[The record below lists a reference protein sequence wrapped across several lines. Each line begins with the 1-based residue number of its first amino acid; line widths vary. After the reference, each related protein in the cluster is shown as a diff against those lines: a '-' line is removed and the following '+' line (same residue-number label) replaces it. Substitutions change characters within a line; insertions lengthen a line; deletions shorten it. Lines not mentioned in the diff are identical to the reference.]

1 MRLEKTQFWWI
12 LFICENSMTKVLS
25 LFDWIACGLV
35 ALKRIGV
42 QPTHYYASE
51 IDGYAKY
58 IAKRNNPELIHI
70 GNVKRVN
77 WADYEWID
85 LLIWGSPCQWFSFAG
100 KQLNFEDKRSK
111 LFFEYVRI
119 LKEAQPKYFLL
130 ENVVMKK
137 EWIDIIST
145 ELFWIQPIEINS
157 SLVSAQNRRRLYR
170 VWKRNDMWGYDQI
183 SFSLPSNKNIKMRN
197 IMQSFVDKSYFLT
210 KDEIEN
216 IKKRKSYQNP
226 LKHILLPQSKSPTL
240 TARWA
245 WEYHSWMIL
254 IRDKWKIRT
263 LTPLECERLQTLPDN
278 YTAWIDKTQRYKML
292 WNWWTVDVICHIFK
306 SFLS

>member
-1 MRLEKTQFWWI
+1 
-12 LFICENSMTKVLS
+12 MTKVLS

-51 IDGYAKY
+51 IDWYAKY

-70 GNVKRVN
+70 GNVKKVDGSN
-77 WADYEWID
+77 YEWID

-119 LKEAQPKYFLL
+119 LKEAKPKYFLL

-137 EWIDIIST
+137 EWIDIISN
-145 ELFWIQPIEINS
+145 ELFWIRPVEINS
-157 SLVSAQNRRRLYR
+157 SLVSAQNRRRLYW
-170 VWKRNDMWGYDQI
+170 VWKRNGDSYDQI

-197 IMQSFVDKSYFLT
+197 IMQSFVDKSYFLS
-210 KDEIEN
+210 KEEIEN

-240 TARWA
+240 TARGA

-254 IRDKWKIRT
+254 IRDKWKIRK

-278 YTAWIDKTQRYKML
+278 YTAWIDKSERYKML
-292 WNWWTVDVICHIFK
+292 GNGRTVDVISHIFN
-306 SFLS
+306 SILH

>member
-1 MRLEKTQFWWI
+1 M
-12 LFICENSMTKVLS
+12 KVLS
-25 LFDWIACGLV
+25 LFDWIACWLV
-35 ALKRIGV
+35 ALKRIGI
-42 QPTHYYASE
+42 QPSSYYASE
-51 IDGYAKY
+51 IDWYAKY

-70 GNVKRVN
+70 GNVKKVN
-77 WADYEWID
+77 GTDYEGID

-119 LKEAQPKYFLL
+119 LKEAKPQYFLL
-130 ENVVMKK
+130 ENVVMRK
-137 EWIDIIST
+137 EWIDIISN
-145 ELFWIQPIEINS
+145 ELYWVRPIEINS

-170 VWKRNDMWGYDQI
+170 VWKRNGDSYDQI

-197 IMQSFVDKSYFLT
+197 IMQSFVDKSYFLS
-210 KDEIEN
+210 KKEIES
-216 IKKRKSYQNP
+216 IKKWKSYQNP
-226 LKHILLPQSKSPTL
+226 LRNILLPQSKSPTL
-240 TARWA
+240 TARGA

-278 YTAWIDKTQRYKML
+278 YTAWIEKAERYKML
-292 WNWWTVDVICHIFK
+292 GNGWTVDIIAHIFK
-306 SFLS
+306 SIVF

>member
-1 MRLEKTQFWWI
+1 MRLEKTQFWWTS
-12 LFICENSMTKVLS
+12 FICENSMTKVLS
-25 LFDWIACGLV
+25 LFDWMACGLV

-51 IDGYAKY
+51 IDWYAKY

-70 GNVKRVN
+70 GNVKKVN
-77 WADYEWID
+77 WTDYEGID
-85 LLIWGSPCQWFSFAG
+85 LLIGGSPCQWFSFAG
-100 KQLNFEDKRSK
+100 KQLNFEDHRSK

-119 LKEAQPKYFLL
+119 LREAKPKHFLL

-137 EWIDIIST
+137 EWVDIISDQ
-145 ELFWIQPIEINS
+145 LWVRPIEINS

-170 VWKRNDMWGYDQI
+170 VWKLNDNWEYNQI
-183 SFSLPSNKNIKMRN
+183 SFSLPSNRNIKMRN
-197 IMQSFVDKSYFLT
+197 IMQSFVPKEFYLNQ
-210 KDEIEN
+210 EQIEA
-216 IKKRKSYQNP
+216 IKHWKSYQNP
-226 LKHILLPQSKSPTL
+226 LKNILLPQSKSPTL

-254 IRDKWKIRT
+254 IWDKWKIRT

-278 YTAWIDKTQRYKML
+278 YTAWVDNSQRYKML
-292 WNWWTVDVICHIFK
+292 GNGWTVDVIAHIFK
-306 SFLS
+306 SILV

>member
-1 MRLEKTQFWWI
+1 M
-12 LFICENSMTKVLS
+12 KVLS
-25 LFDWIACGLV
+25 LFDWIACWLV
-35 ALKRIGV
+35 ALKRIGI
-42 QPTHYYASE
+42 QPSSYYASE
-51 IDGYAKY
+51 IDWYAKY

-70 GNVKRVN
+70 GNVKKVN
-77 WADYEWID
+77 GTDYEGID

-119 LKEAQPKYFLL
+119 LKEAKPQYFLL
-130 ENVVMKK
+130 ENVVMRK
-137 EWIDIIST
+137 EWIDIISN
-145 ELFWIQPIEINS
+145 ELYWVRPIEINS

-170 VWKRNDMWGYDQI
+170 VWKRNGDSYDQI

-197 IMQSFVDKSYFLT
+197 IMQSFVDRSYFLS
-210 KDEIEN
+210 KKEIES
-216 IKKRKSYQNP
+216 IKKWKSYQNP
-226 LKHILLPQSKSPTL
+226 LRNILLPQSKSPTL
-240 TARWA
+240 TARGA

-278 YTAWIDKTQRYKML
+278 YTAWIEKAERYKML
-292 WNWWTVDVICHIFK
+292 GNGWTVDIIAHIFK
-306 SFLS
+306 SMVF

>member
-1 MRLEKTQFWWI
+1 M
-12 LFICENSMTKVLS
+12 KVLS
-25 LFDWIACGLV
+25 LFDWIACWLV

-51 IDGYAKY
+51 IDWYAKY

-70 GNVKRVN
+70 GNVKKVDGK
-77 WADYEWID
+77 DYEWID
-85 LLIWGSPCQWFSFAG
+85 LLIGGSPCQWFSFAG

-119 LKEAQPKYFLL
+119 LKEAKPKYFLL

-137 EWIDIIST
+137 EWIDIISN
-145 ELFWIQPIEINS
+145 ELFWIRPVEINS
-157 SLVSAQNRRRLYR
+157 SLVSAQNRRRLYW
-170 VWKRNDMWGYDQI
+170 VWKRNGDSYDQI

>member
-1 MRLEKTQFWWI
+1 M
-12 LFICENSMTKVLS
+12 KVLS
-25 LFDWIACGLV
+25 LFDWIACWLV
-35 ALKRIGV
+35 ALKRIGI
-42 QPTHYYASE
+42 QPSSYYASE
-51 IDGYAKY
+51 IDWYAKY

-70 GNVKRVN
+70 GNVKKVN
-77 WADYEWID
+77 GTDYEGVD
-85 LLIWGSPCQWFSFAG
+85 LLIGGSPCQWFSFAG

-119 LKEAQPKYFLL
+119 LKEAKPQYFLL
-130 ENVVMKK
+130 ENVVMRK
-137 EWIDIIST
+137 EWIDIISN
-145 ELFWIQPIEINS
+145 ELYWVRPIEINS

-170 VWKRNDMWGYDQI
+170 VWKRNGDSYDQI

-197 IMQSFVDKSYFLT
+197 IMQSFVDKSYFLS
-210 KDEIEN
+210 KEEIEN

-240 TARWA
+240 TARGA

-278 YTAWIDKTQRYKML
+278 YTAWIDKSERYKML
-292 WNWWTVDVICHIFK
+292 GNGRTVDVISHIFN
-306 SFLS
+306 SILH

>member
-1 MRLEKTQFWWI
+1 M
-12 LFICENSMTKVLS
+12 KVLS
-25 LFDWIACGLV
+25 LFDWIACWLV
-35 ALKRIGV
+35 ALKRIGI

-51 IDGYAKY
+51 IDWYAKY

-70 GNVKRVN
+70 GNVKKVN
-77 WADYEWID
+77 GTDYEGAD

-119 LKEAQPKYFLL
+119 LKEAKPQYFLL

-137 EWIDIIST
+137 EWIDIISN
-145 ELFWIQPIEINS
+145 ELYWVRPIEINS

-170 VWKRNDMWGYDQI
+170 VWKRNGDSYDQI

-197 IMQSFVDKSYFLT
+197 IMQSFVDKSYFLS
-210 KDEIEN
+210 KKEIES
-216 IKKRKSYQNP
+216 IKKWKSYQNP
-226 LKHILLPQSKSPTL
+226 LRNILLPQSKSPTL
-240 TARWA
+240 TARGA

-254 IRDKWKIRT
+254 IRDKGKIRT

-278 YTAWIDKTQRYKML
+278 YTAWIEKAERYKML
-292 WNWWTVDVICHIFK
+292 GNGWTVDIIAHIFR
-306 SFLS
+306 SILF

>member
-1 MRLEKTQFWWI
+1 M
-12 LFICENSMTKVLS
+12 KVLS
-25 LFDWIACGLV
+25 LFDWIACWLV
-35 ALKRIGV
+35 ALKRIGI
-42 QPTHYYASE
+42 QPSSYYASE
-51 IDGYAKY
+51 IDWYAKY

-70 GNVKRVN
+70 GNVKKVN
-77 WADYEWID
+77 GTDYEGVD

-119 LKEAQPKYFLL
+119 LKEAKPQYFLL
-130 ENVVMKK
+130 ENVVMRK
-137 EWIDIIST
+137 EWIDIISN
-145 ELFWIQPIEINS
+145 ELYWVRPIEINS

-170 VWKRNDMWGYDQI
+170 VWKRNGDSYDQI

-197 IMQSFVDKSYFLT
+197 IMQSFVDKSYFLS
-210 KDEIEN
+210 KKEIES
-216 IKKRKSYQNP
+216 IKKWKSYQNP
-226 LKHILLPQSKSPTL
+226 LRNILLPQSKSPTL
-240 TARWA
+240 TARGA

-278 YTAWIDKTQRYKML
+278 YTAWIEKAERYKML
-292 WNWWTVDVICHIFK
+292 GNGWTVDIIAHIFK
-306 SFLS
+306 SIVF

>member
-1 MRLEKTQFWWI
+1 MKTFYWTS
-12 LFICENSMTKVLS
+12 FICENAMVKVLS
-25 LFDWIACGLV
+25 LFDWMACGLV

-51 IDGYAKY
+51 IDWYAKY

-70 GNVKRVN
+70 GNVKKVN
-77 WADYEWID
+77 WADYEGID

-100 KQLNFEDKRSK
+100 KQLNFEDHRSK

-119 LKEAQPKYFLL
+119 LKEAKPKYFLL

-137 EWIDIIST
+137 EWINIISN

-170 VWKRNDMWGYDQI
+170 VWKRNDTWGYDQI
-183 SFSLPSNKNIKMRN
+183 SLSLPKNKNIKMRN

-210 KDEIEN
+210 KEQIDS
-216 IKKRKSYQNP
+216 IKHWKSYQNP
-226 LKHILLPQSKSPTL
+226 LRSILLSQSKSPTL
-240 TARWA
+240 TARGA

-278 YTAWIDKTQRYKML
+278 YTAWIEKAERYKML
-292 WNWWTVDVICHIFK
+292 GNGWTVDIIAHIFR
-306 SFLS
+306 SILF

>member
-1 MRLEKTQFWWI
+1 M
-12 LFICENSMTKVLS
+12 KVLS
-25 LFDWIACGLV
+25 LFDWIACWLV
-35 ALKRIGV
+35 ALKRIGI
-42 QPTHYYASE
+42 QPSSYYASE
-51 IDGYAKY
+51 IDWYAKY

-70 GNVKRVN
+70 GNVKKVN
-77 WADYEWID
+77 GTDYEGID

-119 LKEAQPKYFLL
+119 LKEAKPQYFLL
-130 ENVVMKK
+130 ENVVMRK
-137 EWIDIIST
+137 EWIDIISN
-145 ELFWIQPIEINS
+145 ELYWVRPIEINS

-170 VWKRNDMWGYDQI
+170 VWKRNGDSYDQI

-197 IMQSFVDKSYFLT
+197 IMQSFVDKSYFLS
-210 KDEIEN
+210 KKEIES
-216 IKKRKSYQNP
+216 IKKWKSYQNP
-226 LKHILLPQSKSPTL
+226 LRNILLPQSKSPTL
-240 TARWA
+240 TARGA

-278 YTAWIDKTQRYKML
+278 YTAWIEKAERYKML
-292 WNWWTVDVICHIFK
+292 GNGWTVDIIAHIFK
-306 SFLS
+306 SMVF

>member
-1 MRLEKTQFWWI
+1 MGYNL
-12 LFICENSMTKVLS
+12 
-25 LFDWIACGLV
+25 A
-35 ALKRIGV
+35 
-42 QPTHYYASE
+42 HYYASE
-51 IDGYAKY
+51 IDWYAKY

-70 GNVKRVN
+70 GNVKKVN
-77 WADYEWID
+77 GTDYEGID

-119 LKEAQPKYFLL
+119 LKEAKPQYFLL

-137 EWIDIIST
+137 EWIDIISN
-145 ELFWIQPIEINS
+145 ELYWIRPIEINS

-170 VWKRNDMWGYDQI
+170 VWKRNGDSYDQI

-197 IMQSFVDKSYFLT
+197 IMQSFVDKSYFLS
-210 KDEIEN
+210 KEEIES

-226 LKHILLPQSKSPTL
+226 LRNILLPQSKSPTL
-240 TARWA
+240 TARGA

-278 YTAWIDKTQRYKML
+278 YTAWIDKSQRYKML
-292 WNWWTVDVICHIFK
+292 GNGWTVDVIAHIFR
-306 SFLS
+306 SILF

>member
-1 MRLEKTQFWWI
+1 MKTFYWTS
-12 LFICENSMTKVLS
+12 FICENAMVKVLS
-25 LFDWIACGLV
+25 LFDWMACGLV
-35 ALKRIGV
+35 ALKRIGI

-58 IAKRNNPELIHI
+58 IAKRNNPELTHI
-70 GNVKRVN
+70 GNVKKVN
-77 WADYEWID
+77 GKDYEGID
-85 LLIWGSPCQWFSFAG
+85 LLIGGSPCQWFSFAG
-100 KQLNFEDKRSK
+100 KQLNFEDHRSK

-119 LKEAQPKYFLL
+119 LREAKPKFFLL

-137 EWIDIIST
+137 EWINIISN

-170 VWKRNDMWGYDQI
+170 LWKLNKTWGYDQI
-183 SFSLPSNKNIKMRN
+183 SLSLPKNKNIKMRN

-210 KDEIEN
+210 KEEIEA
-216 IKKRKSYQNP
+216 IKHWKSYQNP
-226 LKHILLPQSKSPTL
+226 LKNILLPQSKSPTL

-254 IRDKWKIRT
+254 IWDKWKIRT

-278 YTAWIDKTQRYKML
+278 YTAWVDNSQRYKML
-292 WNWWTVDVICHIFK
+292 GNGWTVDVIAHIFR
-306 SFLS
+306 SILS

>member
-1 MRLEKTQFWWI
+1 M
-12 LFICENSMTKVLS
+12 KVLS
-25 LFDWIACGLV
+25 LFDWIACWLV
-35 ALKRIGV
+35 ALKRIGI
-42 QPTHYYASE
+42 QPSSYYASE
-51 IDGYAKY
+51 IDWYAKY

-70 GNVKRVN
+70 GNVKKVN
-77 WADYEWID
+77 GTDYEGID

-119 LKEAQPKYFLL
+119 LKEAKPQYFLL
-130 ENVVMKK
+130 ENVVMRK
-137 EWIDIIST
+137 EWIDIISN
-145 ELFWIQPIEINS
+145 ELYWVRPIEINS

-170 VWKRNDMWGYDQI
+170 VWKRNGDSYDQI

-197 IMQSFVDKSYFLT
+197 IMQSFVDKSYFLS
-210 KDEIEN
+210 KKEIES
-216 IKKRKSYQNP
+216 IKKWKSYQNP
-226 LKHILLPQSKSPTL
+226 LRNILLPQSKSPTL
-240 TARWA
+240 PARGA

-278 YTAWIDKTQRYKML
+278 YTAWIEKAERYKML
-292 WNWWTVDVICHIFK
+292 GNGWTVDIIAHIFK
-306 SFLS
+306 SMVF

>member
-1 MRLEKTQFWWI
+1 M
-12 LFICENSMTKVLS
+12 KVLS
-25 LFDWIACGLV
+25 LFDWIACWLV
-35 ALKRIGV
+35 ALKRIGI

-51 IDGYAKY
+51 IDWYAKY

-70 GNVKRVN
+70 GNVKKVN
-77 WADYEWID
+77 GTDYEGVD

-119 LKEAQPKYFLL
+119 LKEAKPQYFLL

-137 EWIDIIST
+137 EWIDIISN
-145 ELFWIQPIEINS
+145 ELYWVRPIEINS

-170 VWKRNDMWGYDQI
+170 VWKRNGDNYDQI

-197 IMQSFVDKSYFLT
+197 IMQSFVDKSYFLS
-210 KDEIEN
+210 KKEIES

-226 LKHILLPQSKSPTL
+226 LRNILLPQSKSPTL
-240 TARWA
+240 TARGA

-278 YTAWIDKTQRYKML
+278 YTAWIEKAERYKML
-292 WNWWTVDVICHIFK
+292 GNGWTVDIIAHIFK
-306 SFLS
+306 SIVF

>member
-1 MRLEKTQFWWI
+1 M
-12 LFICENSMTKVLS
+12 KVLS
-25 LFDWIACGLV
+25 LFDWIACWLV
-35 ALKRIGV
+35 ALKKIGI

-51 IDGYAKY
+51 IDWYAKY

-70 GNVKRVN
+70 GNVKKV
-77 WADYEWID
+77 DGSIYEWID
-85 LLIWGSPCQWFSFAG
+85 LLIGGSPCQWFSFAG

-119 LKEAQPKYFLL
+119 LKEAKPKYFLL

-137 EWIDIIST
+137 EWIDIISN
-145 ELFWIQPIEINS
+145 ELFWIRPVEINS
-157 SLVSAQNRRRLYR
+157 SLVSAQNRRRLYW
-170 VWKRNDMWGYDQI
+170 VWKRNSDSYDQI

-197 IMQSFVDKSYFLT
+197 IMQSFVDKSYFLS
-210 KDEIEN
+210 KEEIEN

-240 TARWA
+240 TARGA

-278 YTAWIDKTQRYKML
+278 YTAWIDKSERYKML
-292 WNWWTVDVICHIFK
+292 GNGRTVDVISHIFN
-306 SFLS
+306 SILH

>member
-1 MRLEKTQFWWI
+1 M
-12 LFICENSMTKVLS
+12 KVLS
-25 LFDWIACGLV
+25 LFDWMACWLV
-35 ALKRIGV
+35 ALKRIGIKV
-42 QPTHYYASE
+42 DKYYASE
-51 IDGYAKY
+51 IDKYAKY

-70 GNVKRVN
+70 GNVKKVN
-77 WADYEWID
+77 GSNYEWID

-100 KQLNFEDKRSK
+100 KQLNFEDRRSK

-119 LKEAQPKYFLL
+119 LKEAKPKYFLL

-137 EWIDIIST
+137 EWIDIISN
-145 ELFWIQPIEINS
+145 ELYWIRPIEINS

-170 VWKRNDMWGYDQI
+170 VWKRNSDRYDQI

-197 IMQSFVDKSYFLT
+197 IMQSFVDKSYFLS
-210 KDEIEN
+210 KEEIEN

-240 TARWA
+240 TARGA

-254 IRDKWKIRT
+254 IRDKWKIRK

-278 YTAWIDKTQRYKML
+278 YTSWIEKSERYKML
-292 WNWWTVDVICHIFK
+292 GNGWTVDIICHIFK

>member
-1 MRLEKTQFWWI
+1 MV
-12 LFICENSMTKVLS
+12 KVLS
-25 LFDWIACGLV
+25 LFDWMACGLV

-51 IDGYAKY
+51 IDWYAKY

-70 GNVKRVN
+70 GNVKKVDGK
-77 WADYEWID
+77 DYEWID

-100 KQLNFEDKRSK
+100 KQLNFEDRRSK

-119 LKEAQPKYFLL
+119 LHEAKPKYFLL

-137 EWIDIIST
+137 EWIDIISDQ
-145 ELFWIQPIEINS
+145 LGVRPIEINS

-170 VWKRNDMWGYDQI
+170 IWKFNWVGYDQI
-183 SFSLPSNKNIKMRN
+183 SISLPKNKNIKMRN
-197 IMQSFVDKSYFLT
+197 IMQSFIDKSYYLT
-210 KDEIEN
+210 QEQLN
-216 IKKRKSYQNP
+216 AIKKWKSYQNP

-245 WEYHSWMIL
+245 GEYHSWMIL
-254 IRDKWKIRT
+254 IWDKWKIRK

-278 YTAWIDKTQRYKML
+278 YTAWVDKTQRYKML
-292 WNWWTVDVICHIFK
+292 GNWWTVDVIAHIFK
-306 SFLS
+306 SILS

>member
-1 MRLEKTQFWWI
+1 MV
-12 LFICENSMTKVLS
+12 KVLS

-51 IDGYAKY
+51 IDWYAKY

-70 GNVKRVN
+70 GNVKKV
-77 WADYEWID
+77 DGSIYEWID

-119 LKEAQPKYFLL
+119 LKEAKPKYFLL

-137 EWIDIIST
+137 EWIDIISN
-145 ELFWIQPIEINS
+145 ELFWIRPVEINS
-157 SLVSAQNRRRLYR
+157 SLVSAQNRRRLYW
-170 VWKRNDMWGYDQI
+170 VWKRNGDSYNQI

-197 IMQSFVDKSYFLT
+197 IMQSFVDKSYFLS
-210 KDEIEN
+210 KEEIEN

-240 TARWA
+240 TARGA

-254 IRDKWKIRT
+254 IRDKWKIRK

-278 YTAWIDKTQRYKML
+278 YTAWIDKSERYKML
-292 WNWWTVDVICHIFK
+292 GNGWTVDIICHIFK
-306 SFLS
+306 SILQ

>member
-1 MRLEKTQFWWI
+1 M
-12 LFICENSMTKVLS
+12 KVLS
-25 LFDWIACGLV
+25 LFDWISCWLV
-35 ALKRIGV
+35 ALKRIWIT
-42 QPTHYYASE
+42 PSFYYASE
-51 IDGYAKY
+51 IDPYAKY
-58 IAKRNNPELIHI
+58 IAKKNNPELIHI
-70 GNVKRVN
+70 GNVKKVN
-77 WADYEWID
+77 WADHEWID

-119 LKEAQPKYFLL
+119 LKETKPQYFLL
-130 ENVVMKK
+130 ENVVMRK
-137 EWIDIIST
+137 EWIDIISN
-145 ELFWIQPIEINS
+145 ELYWVRPIEINS

-170 VWKRNDMWGYDQI
+170 VWKRNGDSYDQI

-197 IMQSFVDKSYFLT
+197 IMQSFVDKSYFLS
-210 KDEIEN
+210 KEEIEN

-240 TARWA
+240 TARGA

-278 YTAWIDKTQRYKML
+278 YTAWIEKAERYKML
-292 WNWWTVDVICHIFK
+292 GNGWTVDIIAHIFK
-306 SFLS
+306 SIVF

>member
-1 MRLEKTQFWWI
+1 M
-12 LFICENSMTKVLS
+12 KVLS
-25 LFDWIACGLV
+25 LFDWIACWLV

-51 IDGYAKY
+51 IDWYAKY

-70 GNVKRVN
+70 GNVKKVN
-77 WADYEWID
+77 WEDYKNID

-119 LKEAQPKYFLL
+119 LHEAKPKYFLL

-137 EWIDIIST
+137 EWIDIISN
-145 ELFWIQPIEINS
+145 ELGVQPIEINS

-170 VWKRNDMWGYDQI
+170 TNIPNVT
-183 SFSLPSNKNIKMRN
+183 LPKDKWIKMRN
-197 IMQSFVDKSYFLT
+197 IMQSFVPKEYYLT
-210 KDEIEN
+210 PSQIES
-216 IKKRKSYQNP
+216 IKHWKSYQNP
-226 LKHILLPQSKSPTL
+226 LRSILLPQSKSPTL

-278 YTAWIDKTQRYKML
+278 YTAWVDNSQRYKML
-292 WNWWTVDVICHIFK
+292 GNGWTVDVICHIFR
-306 SFLS
+306 SILS